1 MILKWGKSNVHFICM
16 DTNSLISLIYATD
29 FNKDVSENFG
39 KYFGTLNYD
48 ERKKIGCLLRKTKD
62 Y

>member
-16 DTNSLISLIYATD
+16 DTNSLIPLIYATD

-48 ERKKIGCLLRKTKD
+48 ERKKKSVAC
-62 Y
+62 